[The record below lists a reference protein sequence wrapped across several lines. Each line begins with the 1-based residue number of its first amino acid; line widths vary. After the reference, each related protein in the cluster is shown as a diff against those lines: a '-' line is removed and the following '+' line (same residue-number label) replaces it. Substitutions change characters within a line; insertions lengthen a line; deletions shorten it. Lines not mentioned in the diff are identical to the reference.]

1 MMLFFL
7 VFITFVNLFLIVF
20 CFNFNIFSFFIT
32 TDDLLNQIADLQL
45 DKEKLEIELGLV
57 RHEIA
62 EKVLQSDKV
71 TKLTLFLYF
80 NMYSTQQIVM
90 IFSKIFKEDKILQVK
105 EVLILSYDYGGFDDR
120 IEYVLFVMQNFF
132 N

>member
-32 TDDLLNQIADLQL
+32 TDDLLNQIADLKL

-80 NMYSTQQIVM
+80 NLYSTQQIVM
-90 IFSKIFKEDKILQVK
+90 IFSKILNLDACSKILLAV
-105 EVLILSYDYGGFDDR
+105 
-120 IEYVLFVMQNFF
+120 EYVVFVKVRNNIIFYLIIYVLK
-132 N
+132 